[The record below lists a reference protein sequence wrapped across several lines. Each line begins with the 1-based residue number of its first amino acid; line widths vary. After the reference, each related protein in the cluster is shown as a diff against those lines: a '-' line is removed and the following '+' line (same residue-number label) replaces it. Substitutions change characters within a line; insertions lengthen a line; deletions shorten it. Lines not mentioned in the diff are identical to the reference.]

1 MARRYSEPLALD
13 EISVGISA
21 CIENIKALTEDADIL
36 LSAGR
41 TARALTCFLVADQ
54 ENGKVSVLYWMPAID
69 PSDKKQWRV
78 QWNLFR
84 SHQSKAAAA
93 SIGAV
98 QPYLACSEIGQFA
111 LFANLHVGPAAEE
124 ERQRTLYVDF
134 EERNRGWSSPQ
145 NTPVDFVKR
154 FRELVRMGLHRR
166 LVEQK
171 RGLYSVKALEIRREV
186 FCPGI
191 HPIGSQGTDPHALAA
206 QLAQEAR
213 IRNER
218 FTERLA
224 QESFD
229 VSPICV

>member
-1 MARRYSEPLALD
+1 MARRYAGPLSLD

-21 CIENIKALTEDADIL
+21 CIDNIKALTEDADIL
-36 LSAGR
+36 ISTGR
-41 TARALTCFLVADQ
+41 AARALNCLLVADQ

-69 PSDKKQWRV
+69 PSDKKQWQV
-78 QWNLFR
+78 QWKWFR

-93 SIGAV
+93 FTGAV
-98 QPYLACSEIGQFA
+98 QPYLADSEIGQFA
-111 LFANLHVGPAAEE
+111 LFANLQVGPAAEE

-134 EERNRGWSSPQ
+134 EEGNRGWSSPL
-145 NTPVDFVKR
+145 NIPAAFVKR
-154 FRELVRMGLHRR
+154 FRAIVQESLHRR
-166 LVEQK
+166 LVERE
-171 RGLYSVKALEIRREV
+171 RGLYSPKALEIRREV
-186 FCPGI
+186 FWPGI
-191 HPIGSQGTDPHALAA
+191 HPIDSQGTDPHALAA

-224 QESFD
+224 QEGFD

>member
-1 MARRYSEPLALD
+1 MARRFSGPLTLD

-21 CIENIKALTEDADIL
+21 CIGNIKALTEDADIL
-36 LSAGR
+36 LSVDR
-41 TARALTCFLVADQ
+41 TARALTCLLVADQ

-69 PSDKKQWRV
+69 TSDKKQWQV
-78 QWNLFR
+78 QWKRFR

-98 QPYLACSEIGQFA
+98 QPYLADSEIGQFA
-111 LFANLHVGPAAEE
+111 LYANLHGGPAAEE

-134 EERNRGWSSPQ
+134 EERNRGWSSSQ
-145 NTPVDFVKR
+145 NTPVDFVIH

-186 FCPGI
+186 FWPGI
-191 HPIGSQGTDPHALAA
+191 HPVDSQGTDPDAVAS
-206 QLAQEAR
+206 QLAQESR
-213 IRNER
+213 VRNER
-218 FTERLA
+218 FTARLA
-224 QESFD
+224 QEGFD